1 MGLITAC
8 PRWQL
13 RHPESRKV
21 LRPLQVAGRCL
32 ESETGCNGC
41 WSWRRGLGKL
51 LGRELTKYQ
60 YYSVPEDSYLS
71 LFQQFS
77 ACFTN
82 LEERNLKPTRCHR
95 PQLDGLLQ
103 VSLAG
108 KMLICWSGIQRTN
121 HRHSMTWTERWLR
134 HVETAAISCD
144 FECFLTI
151 WGDGTHFFDSDHFS
165 IWLQLWVQI
174 ISSGW
179 LPFEGEDIHAG
190 WSWRRAIHHWS
201 ASGEHCVPWM
211 NDDSP
216 RVSTRGHCQKAVGN
230 LVELLRL

>member
-1 MGLITAC
+1 MNDVKCKHEHLQLGTLPVKLAQGFETKCNCHEFLSELVSSEQKVVSGGMDLITAC

-82 LEERNLKPTRCHR
+82 LEERNLKPTKCHR

-108 KMLICWSGIQRTN
+108 KMLIC
-121 HRHSMTWTERWLR
+121 
-134 HVETAAISCD
+134 
-144 FECFLTI
+144 
-151 WGDGTHFFDSDHFS
+151 
-165 IWLQLWVQI
+165 
-174 ISSGW
+174 
-179 LPFEGEDIHAG
+179 
-190 WSWRRAIHHWS
+190 
-201 ASGEHCVPWM
+201 
-211 NDDSP
+211 
-216 RVSTRGHCQKAVGN
+216 
-230 LVELLRL
+230 